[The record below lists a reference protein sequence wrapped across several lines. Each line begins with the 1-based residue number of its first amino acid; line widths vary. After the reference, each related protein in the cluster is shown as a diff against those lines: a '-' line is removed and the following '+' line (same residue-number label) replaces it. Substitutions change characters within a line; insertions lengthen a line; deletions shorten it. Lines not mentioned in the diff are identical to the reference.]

1 MAPEETPAAKGN
13 EPMKMRVS
21 FALALPALLLA
32 SCGGG
37 GSGGTPPAQNSPP
50 VFTSAQ
56 TASMIENGIAAYQA
70 AASDADANTLV
81 FSIDGGA
88 DAALFS
94 ISAAGALRFNA
105 APDYDLPGDA
115 DGDNIYNVRISVS
128 DGRATATQVVN
139 ITVTNSR
146 EGIAV
151 ARVAT
156 GFVQPT
162 FVLGIPG
169 SSDVYV
175 LEKAGRVYRLNP
187 STGAKTLR
195 FTVSDLSTDGER
207 GLLGMA
213 LLPNPANSDRF
224 MIYCTNAA
232 GNIEIREYG
241 TLSGTPQILARLT
254 IPHPG
259 ANNHNGG
266 SMVFGPDGLL
276 YVGTGDGG
284 GAGDPGNNAQNPNS
298 QLGKI
303 LRIRVVE
310 DPYAGAS
317 PTFFTPAPGNP
328 YLGGGG
334 DPYVYAIGLRN
345 PFRASFHNSTLLIG
359 DVGQNAV
366 EEVDML
372 TTTQPGINFG
382 WPFREGTQNYSGTA
396 PGGLTNPV
404 LEYLHGTGP
413 RQGRTVTGGYV
424 YRGPVTS
431 LQGQYVFGDFIS
443 GNLWTVPFNSLVAGQ
458 TLASSRFARRNED
471 FLPDAGTID
480 QLASFGEDSS
490 GNLFLIDLDGEIFM
504 VRPAT

>member
-1 MAPEETPAAKGN
+1 MRIRVLGALTP
-13 EPMKMRVS
+13 
-21 FALALPALLLA
+21 FILA

-37 GSGGTPPAQNSPP
+37 GGSGGGGTPPTANAPP
-50 VFTSAQ
+50 AFTSLQ
-56 TASMIENGIAAYQA
+56 TASVGENTSAAYQA
-70 AASDADANTLV
+70 AASDPNGDALT
-81 FSIDGGA
+81 FAIDGGA

-94 ISAAGALRFNA
+94 ITAAGALRFNA

-115 DGDNIYNVRISVS
+115 NGDNVYTVQLRVS
-128 DGRATATQVVN
+128 DASASATQTVN

-151 ARVAT
+151 ARVGT
-156 GFVQPT
+156 GFSQPT
-162 FVLGIPG
+162 YVLGIPG

-175 LEKAGRVYRLNP
+175 LEKAGRVYRLTP
-187 STGAKTLR
+187 STGAKTLL
-195 FTVSDLSTDGER
+195 FTIGDLSIDGER

-232 GNIEIREYG
+232 GDIEIRQYAFAAPG
-241 TLSGTPQILARLT
+241 FAPNLLAALS

-266 SMVFGPDGLL
+266 SMVFGPDGFL
-276 YVGTGDGG
+276 YAGTGDGG

-298 QLGKI
+298 RLGKI

-328 YLGGGG
+328 YIGGGG

-345 PFRASFHNSTLLIG
+345 PFRTAFSGSTLIIG
-359 DVGQNAV
+359 DVGQGAV
-366 EEVDML
+366 EEIDLV
-372 TTTQPGINFG
+372 TTAQPGRNFG
-382 WPFREGTQNYSGTA
+382 WRFKEGTQPYTGTA
-396 PGGLTNPV
+396 PGGLTDPV
-404 LEYLHGTGP
+404 AEYGHGNGP
-413 RQGRTVTGGYV
+413 RQGNSITGGYV
-424 YRGPVTS
+424 YRGPVAS
-431 LQGQYVFGDFIS
+431 LVGQYVFADFIS
-443 GNLWTVPFNSLVAGQ
+443 GNIWSVPFASLVPGQ

-471 FLPDAGTID
+471 FTPDAGTLNSI
-480 QLASFGEDSS
+480 ASFGEDSA
-490 GNLFLIDLDGEIFM
+490 GNLFLISIDGDIFM
-504 VRPAT
+504 VRQG